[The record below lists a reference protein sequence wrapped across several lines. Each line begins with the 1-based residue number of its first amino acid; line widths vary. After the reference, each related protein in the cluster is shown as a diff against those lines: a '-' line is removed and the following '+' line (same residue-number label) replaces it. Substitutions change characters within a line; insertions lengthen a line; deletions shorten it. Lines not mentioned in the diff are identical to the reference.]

1 MTMTRR
7 MLTGVALVFVLG
19 PWAFEARAQHPRHD
33 ELGRVSALAARV
45 HQSAVAYERS
55 ICGCRTMRAEEVF
68 AERAARKAA
77 ELVGSLR
84 GRPLWSRVWS
94 DYAAL
99 NADLR
104 AIERRVELLHRRNQL
119 DRQVASA
126 WRRLQ
131 ADWNELDR
139 AMEGC
144 QRHGGWAHQGSH
156 PGSIPG
162 TFPGHWHPAV
172 RGPYASR

>member
-1 MTMTRR
+1 MKTTRR
-7 MLTGVALVFVLG
+7 TLLGTALVLILG
-19 PWAFEARAQHPRHD
+19 VGAAEARADHPRHD
-33 ELGRVSALAARV
+33 EYGRVAAMAARV

-68 AERAARKAA
+68 AERAVRKAA
-77 ELVGSLR
+77 DLVGSLR
-84 GRPLWSRVWS
+84 GRPSWSRVWS

-119 DRQVASA
+119 DRQVAIS

-139 AMEGC
+139 LMEGC
-144 QRHGGWAHQGSH
+144 QRRGGWAHHNSS
-156 PGSIPG
+156 PP
-162 TFPGHWHPAV
+162 TFPGFGHPAI